1 MAAVRGRPSPG
12 EARSLGGGA
21 EAFHPVGL
29 ETSPQRRAAD
39 AESSRR
45 FCELATRVLQR
56 CGDGLPFTFGES
68 QSTGRRKDRCFAET
82 LRAVLQRSEP
92 GAKTLQ
98 SIAYIAVLPVDR
110 PSRRR
115 IGIQQPAF
123 LVEDDDALGDRVDH
137 GAHQGSKGGGQVS
150 RRADRFVY
158 HWLVILI
165 QNLYVQGFIRTKRAV
180 RFVSR

>member
-12 EARSLGGGA
+12 EARSLGRGA
-21 EAFHPVGL
+21 EAFHSVGL

-56 CGDGLPFTFGES
+56 CGDGLPFT
-68 QSTGRRKDRCFAET
+68 FAET

-115 IGIQQPAF
+115 IGIQQPAL
-123 LVEDDDALGDRVDH
+123 LVEDDDSLGDGVDD
-137 GAHQGSKGGGQVS
+137 GAHQGRKRGGQVS
-150 RRADRFVY
+150 RRADRSVD